1 MKTFKDILK
10 YRFKTY
16 DESDIEIDKMNLD
29 AATAS
34 TLHIEQLKAI
44 FKNKLK
50 DFNAILNLNNE
61 QLTQTFSYYDALNW
75 VNELYPKINAV
86 INIGNDIVN
95 AVNIHNKLFP
105 NERIEGL
112 TEDELYV
119 LRDLK
124 CI

>member
-16 DESDIEIDKMNLD
+16 DKSDIEIDKMNLD

-95 AVNIHNKLFP
+95 AVNIHNKL
-105 NERIEGL
+105 
-112 TEDELYV
+112 
-119 LRDLK
+119 
-124 CI
+124 